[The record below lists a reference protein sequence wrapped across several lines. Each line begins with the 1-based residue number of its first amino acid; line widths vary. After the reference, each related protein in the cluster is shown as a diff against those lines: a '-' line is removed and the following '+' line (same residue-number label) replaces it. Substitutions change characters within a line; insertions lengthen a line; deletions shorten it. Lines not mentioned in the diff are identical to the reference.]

1 MSVTTS
7 AHLGVAA
14 LKRRPPVLAVVLS
27 AIGIIGLV
35 LGILYLADG
44 RSLPGFLVAGSSEV
58 GHGNHVL
65 RGIAGLVVAAVVLPF
80 AWQLGWARVRSAAD
94 DGEWP
99 AVRTGR
105 KIANMWYW
113 IACYIALALVVGPA
127 LWLVGGVLVHA
138 IPHWQWSVITTNT
151 VGETGGLR
159 QAILGTLL
167 ITLGVLIIGGTISIL
182 TGLYLAE
189 FASGRRRTVLRSGY
203 EILSGIPSI
212 VLGLVGYLVLV
223 SVTGL
228 GWKYGLM
235 PAVLVLSVIV
245 IPYITKATETSLLQV
260 PTSYREGADALGI
273 PPTWTLRKIVF
284 KSALPGIVT
293 GLLVATAISVGE
305 TAPLLYT
312 AGWSDFTPTLQLTGQ
327 PIAFLTYPVF
337 SFYNLPDE
345 GAKIL
350 SYDAGLLLLVFVLL
364 VIIVGRVIVAWSRR
378 HAE

>member
-1 MSVTTS
+1 MSDPTS
-7 AHLGVAA
+7 APTRAA
-14 LKRRPPVLAVVLS
+14 YLTQRPPWRAVVLAV
-27 AIGIIGLV
+27 IGIIAAV
-35 LGILYLADG
+35 LGILYLA
-44 RSLPGFLVAGSSEV
+44 AGS
-58 GHGNHVL
+58 GDHAL
-65 RGIAGLVVAAVVLPF
+65 RGIAGLALAAVVLPF
-80 AWQLGWARVRSAAD
+80 AWQLWRAKVRNAVGS
-94 DGEWP
+94 GEWP
-99 AVRTGR
+99 AVSAGR
-105 KIANMWYW
+105 KIADMWYRIACW
-113 IACYIALALVVGPA
+113 IALGLVVGPA
-127 LWLVGGVLVHA
+127 FWLVGSVLAHA

-151 VGETGGLR
+151 TGETGGLK

-189 FASGRRRTVLRSGY
+189 FATGRLRTVLRSGY

-212 VLGLVGYLVLV
+212 VLGLVGFLVLV
-223 SVTGL
+223 SVAGL

-235 PAVLVLSVIV
+235 PAVLVLSVII

-260 PTSYREGADALGI
+260 PISYREGADALGI
-273 PPTWTLRKIVF
+273 PPAWALRKIVF

-293 GLLVATAISVGE
+293 GVLVATAISVGE

-312 AGWSDFTPTLQLTGQ
+312 AGWSDFTPTLKLTGQ

-350 SYDAGLLLLVFVLL
+350 SYDAGLLLLIFVLL
-364 VIIVGRVIVAWSRR
+364 VIIIGRVIVVWSRR

>member
-1 MSVTTS
+1 MTEATR
-7 AHLGVAA
+7 AHARTAG
-14 LKRRPPVLAVVLS
+14 LKWRPPVLAVVL
-27 AIGIIGLV
+27 AVIGIIALV

-44 RSLPGFLVAGSSEV
+44 SSLPGFLIAGSSEV
-58 GHGNHVL
+58 GHGHHVL

-80 AWQLGWARVRSAAD
+80 GWQIGWTRARIAAD
-94 DGEWP
+94 SGEWP
-99 AVRTGR
+99 AVPAGR

-113 IACYIALALVVGPA
+113 IACCIALALVVGPA
-127 LWLVGGVLVHA
+127 LWLVGGVLARAV
-138 IPHWQWSVITTNT
+138 PHWQWSVITTDT
-151 VGETGGLR
+151 LGDTGGLK

-189 FASGRRRTVLRSGY
+189 LASGRLRTVLRSGY

-228 GWKYGLM
+228 GWRYGLM

-273 PPTWTLRKIVF
+273 PPAWTLRRIVF

-327 PIAFLTYPVF
+327 PVAFLTYPVF
-337 SFYNLPDE
+337 SFFDLPVE

-350 SYDAGLLLLVFVLL
+350 AYDAALLLLVFVLL